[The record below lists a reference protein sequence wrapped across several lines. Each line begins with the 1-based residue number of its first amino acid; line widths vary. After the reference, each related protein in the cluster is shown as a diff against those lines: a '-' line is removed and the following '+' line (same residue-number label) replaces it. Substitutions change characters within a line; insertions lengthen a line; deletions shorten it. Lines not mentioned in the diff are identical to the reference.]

1 MAILKD
7 LLRLRLKIHR
17 TDIEIASNSRRRLAS
32 LEKYLCLPGGEG
44 LEAAEIYLELL
55 ETEESEA
62 ERLLPLP
69 GEECRRL
76 QTSLLLDREIPYE
89 LFLRD
94 GIRWSNMPGFGR
106 SRLESGQGSGRALFY
121 PDAGI
126 DPFYADLF
134 FGFNA
139 LNRLLLKEGF
149 CSVHASCV
157 RMGER
162 GFLFTGPSGSG
173 KSTAALALARRGHP
187 LLNDEQVLLLQE
199 KGGYHCF
206 TLSDMIKLRREDL
219 ARFFPELLPEK
230 PYVEVCGE
238 RYYKASAT
246 PGLRHAPTATA
257 DFLITFVKTGKAE
270 STLERIKPSHAVA
283 DLFPVTMGGFDP
295 GMATQKFNFLMPFLQ
310 QVRCYR
316 IHFGTDMDCFSNL
329 VERMV
334 SGENRA

>member
-1 MAILKD
+1 MPIEKD
-7 LLRLRLKIHR
+7 LIRLRLKIHR

-76 QTSLLLDREIPYE
+76 QMSLLLDREIPYE

-106 SRLESGQGSGRALFY
+106 SRLNSGRGSGRALLF
-121 PDAGI
+121 PDPGV

-149 CSVHASCV
+149 CSIHASCV
-157 RMGER
+157 RVGGR
-162 GFLFTGPSGSG
+162 GVLFTGPSGSG

-187 LLNDEQVLLLQE
+187 LLNDEQILLLQE
-199 KGGYHCF
+199 GNRHSCF

-230 PYVEVCGE
+230 PYVEVGGE
-238 RYYKASAT
+238 RYYKASAA
-246 PGLRHAPTATA
+246 PGLRHAPTAAA

-270 STLERIKPSHAVA
+270 STLEQIKPSRAVA
-283 DLFPVTMGGFDP
+283 DLFPVTMGGFEP
-295 GMATQKFNFLMPFLQ
+295 EIATHKFDFLLRFLR

-316 IHFGTDMDCFSNL
+316 IHFGTDMDCFANL